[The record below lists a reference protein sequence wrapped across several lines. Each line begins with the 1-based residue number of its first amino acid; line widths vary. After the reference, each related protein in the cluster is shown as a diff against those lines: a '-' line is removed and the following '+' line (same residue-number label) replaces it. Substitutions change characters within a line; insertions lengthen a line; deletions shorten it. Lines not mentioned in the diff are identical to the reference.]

1 MKSYVPVFI
10 GVRVEGG
17 VLPTVS
23 QRAFE
28 GILIY
33 TCYWSSSRVNSIRE
47 CYQSNG
53 ALVTKTVN
61 LIDKI

>member
-17 VLPTVS
+17 ILPTVS

-28 GILIY
+28 GIQIRAI
-33 TCYWSSSRVNSIRE
+33 RVRRE
-47 CYQSNG
+47 
-53 ALVTKTVN
+53 
-61 LIDKI
+61 

>member
-28 GILIY
+28 EIQIRVLFELVASKFY
-33 TCYWSSSRVNSIRE
+33 T
-47 CYQSNG
+47 
-53 ALVTKTVN
+53 
-61 LIDKI
+61 